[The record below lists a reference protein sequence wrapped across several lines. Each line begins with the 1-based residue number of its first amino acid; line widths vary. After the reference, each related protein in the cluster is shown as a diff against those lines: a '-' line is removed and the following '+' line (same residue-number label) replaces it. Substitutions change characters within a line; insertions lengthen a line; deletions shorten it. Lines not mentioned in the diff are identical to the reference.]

1 MFYWNWESVSL
12 GIIGA
17 DSSGSIGFGWPGSIS
32 LVSVDFDFF
41 RWFWIK
47 LPLSILVDWI
57 DLHSIVFCWFQL
69 NRAHSLLS
77 SEVVFFCLL
86 ELALSIF
93 IYSFISFLFAE
104 LELVGHGH
112 WFWMKVSFISI
123 ELISSIWMRID
134 FADFKR
140 ISLIVI
146 ELRFL
151 ISNNLGFTNWA
162 TFIDFGQT
170 VATRSGLMEVEEYQ
184 DTFFPVVI
192 YDTEF

>member
-1 MFYWNWESVSL
+1 MEL
-12 GIIGA
+12 RICIIGYYWCW
-17 DSSGSIGFGWPGSIS
+17 FKW
-32 LVSVDFDFF
+32 VY
-41 RWFWIK
+41 WFW
-47 LPLSILVDWI
+47 LTWVYFTSI
-57 DLHSIVFCWFQL
+57 CWFW
-69 NRAHSLLS
+69 LLS
-77 SEVVFFCLL
+77 LILDQAAFVDLGWLNWSPFNCVLLISIEQGSFAAFEWSGFFCLL